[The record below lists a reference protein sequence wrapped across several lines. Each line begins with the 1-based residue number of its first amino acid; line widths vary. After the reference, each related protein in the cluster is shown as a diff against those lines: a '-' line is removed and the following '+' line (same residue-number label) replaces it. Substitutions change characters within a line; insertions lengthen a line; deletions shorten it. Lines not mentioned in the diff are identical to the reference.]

1 MRGPEPVAGVNERI
15 ACSMRLSGMARETSN
30 PLARWIKSGRSPL
43 ALFFASIAESTVVP
57 VPIEMIM
64 TPMMLAD
71 RARIWLFA
79 LATLSGC
86 IVGSTLAWLTGFF
99 FFETAGQA
107 LIAALDQQDAYARF
121 QDYVA
126 ENGVWTTAFIAITP
140 IPLVTAGLGA
150 GAAKM
155 NFLLFIAIVSGMRS
169 VRYFGIGVLVALF
182 GQAFERFLR
191 EKLESRRAKR
201 IAWIV
206 TGVTLAVIIVLAAS

>member
-1 MRGPEPVAGVNERI
+1 MSNDTA
-15 ACSMRLSGMARETSN
+15 N
-30 PLARWIKSGRSPL
+30 PLLRWTKSENSPL
-43 ALFFASIAESTVVP
+43 ALFAASIAESTLVP
-57 VPIEMIM
+57 IPIEMVM

-79 LATLSGC
+79 LATLAGC
-86 IVGSTLAWLTGFF
+86 IAGSTLAWLTGFF

-126 ENGVWTTAFIAITP
+126 ENGAWATAFIAITP

-155 NFLLFIAIVSGMRS
+155 NFILFIAIVSGMRF

-182 GQAFERFLR
+182 GEAFERFLR
-191 EKLESRRAKR
+191 ERLESRRAKR

-206 TGVTLAVIIVLAAS
+206 TGVALAAIAGWVFL